1 MDRSGGRVR
10 PGFSWNLAGPIIGV
24 EGTRA
29 VFRLIVSRRERSS
42 TYFSSLSSQFDD
54 TRVEVL
60 GDVGQ
65 VLVQLSKWEGEGRW
79 GKGLQLGLLGGQ
91 RV

>member
-1 MDRSGGRVR
+1 M
-10 PGFSWNLAGPIIGV
+10 
-24 EGTRA
+24 
-29 VFRLIVSRRERSS
+29 
-42 TYFSSLSSQFDD
+42 SSQFDD
-54 TRVEVL
+54 TQVEVL

-65 VLVQLSKWEGEGRW
+65 VLVQLSQWEGQGRW

>member
-1 MDRSGGRVR
+1 MLEDGSIRG
-10 PGFSWNLAGPIIGV
+10 
-24 EGTRA
+24 EGQA
-29 VFRLIVSRRERSS
+29 RLFMEVGWANYWSRGYKCCLQINSFKKRSS

-65 VLVQLSKWEGEGRW
+65 VLVQLSQWEGQGRW
-79 GKGLQLGLLGGQ
+79 GKGPS
-91 RV
+91 

>member
-10 PGFSWNLAGPIIGV
+10 PGFSWNLGGPIIGV

-29 VFRLIVSRRERSS
+29 VFRSIVSRRERSS

-65 VLVQLSKWEGEGRW
+65 VLVQLSQWEGQGRW
-79 GKGLQLGLLGGQ
+79 GKGY
-91 RV
+91 VYV